1 MGVSWTIWP
10 RNLESLTVKGKTVGL
25 ATSAEAGGHAL
36 ISVNDGVCEKSWP
49 VFWRVYPRQ
58 MEGYSQ
64 TNPAKEDHGRVA
76 PGDLNL
82 GSYATLEHDFRDR
95 IFAFLIRRCG
105 DPILAEELAQDT
117 FLRAWKSIETLSSH
131 PSPEGWL
138 VSTAKN
144 LLSDHVRAQ
153 YALKRGG
160 VASHGRM
167 DNSDLAKSSLPIGD
181 SIEDAIVIKGALD
194 SIESQYREVINL
206 CIISGHTTKAAAQI
220 LGIPQGT
227 VKSRMFYGLKSLARV
242 LKTVGYMP

>member
-1 MGVSWTIWP
+1 M
-10 RNLESLTVKGKTVGL
+10 KGKAVGF
-25 ATSAEAGGHAL
+25 ATSAEVGGHAL
-36 ISVNDGVCEKSWP
+36 ISVKDRVCEKSWP
-49 VFWRVYPRQ
+49 VFSRVYPRQ

-64 TNPAKEDHGRVA
+64 TNPAREDRGRVG
-76 PGDLNL
+76 PEDPNL

-95 IFAFLIRRCG
+95 IFSLLIRRCG
-105 DPILAEELAQDT
+105 DPILAEELVQDT

-144 LLSDHVRAQ
+144 LLSDYVRAQ

-160 VASHGRM
+160 VTSRGRL
-167 DNSDLAKSSLPIGD
+167 DSSDFAESSLPIGD
-181 SIEDAIVIKGALD
+181 SIEDAIVIKDALD

-206 CIISGHTTKAAAQI
+206 CIVSGHTTKAAAKI

-227 VKSRMFYGLKSLARV
+227 VKSRMFYGLKSLAGA